1 MKLSCVDYNVMSRRL
16 ENVEAEVQR
25 LREQLSNM
33 NELLLRQSTQQQQQ
47 IAVTSP
53 ASAHVMSDPGTM
65 PTFLATD
72 GLGGYHHHHH
82 HWRGVRYPV
91 THRDHDAGVFQFP
104 TPGMEASRPTR
115 SRRSGFD
122 IREEP
127 ILDFISRGM
136 MTADQAMS
144 CFRTY
149 VAVHVGC
156 WCLGRRLLIRG
167 IGSFRAVY
175 VILFIQS

>member
-1 MKLSCVDYNVMSRRL
+1 MFRRL

-25 LREQLSNM
+25 LREQLSNV

-65 PTFLATD
+65 PAFLAT
-72 GLGGYHHHHH
+72 GGMGGYHHH
-82 HWRGVRYPV
+82 WRGARYPMA
-91 THRDHDAGVFQFP
+91 HRDHDAGVFQYH
-104 TPGMEASRPTR
+104 TPGMEAARPTR
-115 SRRSGFD
+115 LRRSGFD
-122 IREEP
+122 IKEEP
-127 ILDFISRGM
+127 VLDFISRGM

-149 VAVHVGC
+149 VAFDA
-156 WCLGRRLLIRG
+156 WCLMFANMQYRFFQGCVRDLIFG
-167 IGSFRAVY
+167 YDFQG
-175 VILFIQS
+175 LCTGN

>member
-1 MKLSCVDYNVMSRRL
+1 MSRRL

-25 LREQLSNM
+25 LREQLSNV
-33 NELLLRQSTQQQQQ
+33 NELLLRQSAQQQQQ

-72 GLGGYHHHHH
+72 GMGGYHHHHH

-104 TPGMEASRPTR
+104 TPGMEAARPTR

-149 VAVHVGC
+149 VAVHIWC
-156 WCLGRRLLIRG
+156 WCLGRHLLIRS
-167 IGSFRAVY
+167 IGSSRAVY
-175 VILFIQS
+175 VILSIQS